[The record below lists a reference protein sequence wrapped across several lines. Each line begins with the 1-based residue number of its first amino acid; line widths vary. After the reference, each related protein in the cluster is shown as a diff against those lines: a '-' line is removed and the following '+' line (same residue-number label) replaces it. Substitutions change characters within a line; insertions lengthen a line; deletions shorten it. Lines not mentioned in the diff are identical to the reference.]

1 MVVMGRVLLLSLAA
15 VAATLI
21 ALKMGS
27 HSPPPR
33 ATASPAEV
41 FVQDP
46 YMGVSCSTPNS
57 IACDRLGLAVWLDR
71 PAEVTANVAGATL
84 KLDDPRWSYITR
96 QGGKPL
102 YVYAGFLQPAG
113 LTTRLHVVPVHG
125 SIWLGDNAPT
135 PRVRFRIAYRNSR
148 IITTQERLW
157 LHAGWG

>member
-1 MVVMGRVLLLSLAA
+1 MVLVSLAT
-15 VAATLI
+15 VLGTLI
-21 ALKMGS
+21 ALTAGA

-33 ATASPAEV
+33 AIESPAHV

-71 PAEVTANVAGATL
+71 PAKVTATVDGGTL
-84 KLDDPRWSYITR
+84 PLNDRRWSYVTR

-113 LTTRLHVVPVHG
+113 LSARLHVVPTHG
-125 SIWLGDNAPT
+125 TTWLGANAPN
-135 PRVRFRIAYRNSR
+135 PLVHFRIAYRNRR
-148 IITTQERLW
+148 IVRTQERLW